1 MARKSA
7 KAAAPQALLVEL
19 LTEEL
24 PPKSLRA
31 LAESFGHAL
40 VTALVKGKFLAEGV
54 PARTFATPRRIAV
67 RIEGVSARSPDE
79 REERRGPAR
88 KDAYDANGN
97 PTEKLL
103 GFLRKHGLGLDSVR
117 FERLAKGEVAVV
129 SIPVPGRPLDE
140 VLSAMV
146 EAALKA
152 LPVPKAMRW
161 GSGEAQFVRPVH
173 GLVMLH
179 GARVVP
185 GQVFGVK
192 SSNRTLGHRFLCGG
206 AIALEHADDYER
218 ALRDK
223 GKVIADFAARRAA
236 IVKGLEQAAGRG
248 ASPVAD
254 DALLEEIAALVEAP
268 AVYAGEF
275 DAEFLAVP
283 EECLILSMQRH
294 QRYVPLRESASGRLL
309 PRFLFVSNTATR
321 RPQEI
326 VRGNERVLRARL
338 ADARFFYDQDRKT
351 RLEARVPRLASV
363 VYHGRLG
370 SQLERVERLQLLAGR
385 IARELGTDPLLAER
399 AAWLSKADLLTEMV
413 GEFPELQGV
422 MGAYYAR
429 HDGEPREVAE
439 ALADQYRLRYEESRN
454 PANGASVSLY
464 LADRIEQIVGL
475 FGIGE
480 RPTGDKDPFGLRRA
494 ALGIISAYEHFA
506 AAGRRLPEVQEL
518 LEHCVTLFPTGQIA
532 AGAAAEAHEFILDRC
547 RHRLA
552 ESFPRDAVEAVLGL
566 RPPLAE
572 APARV
577 RAVEE
582 FRRLPEAGSLAAAN
596 KRIRN
601 ILRKSEAN
609 SALLDESLLGEPA
622 ERALH
627 AALLETEPRVAA
639 CVAERDYTGAMRAM
653 AALKAPVDAFFE
665 QVLVN
670 TEDPRLRANRHALLR
685 ALDSLMNRV
694 ADISKLAVQ

>member
-1 MARKSA
+1 MAKKTA
-7 KAAAPQALLVEL
+7 TAAAPQALLVEL

-31 LAESFGHAL
+31 LSESFGDAL
-40 VTALVKGKFLAEGV
+40 LSELVKRKYLAKG
-54 PARTFATPRRIAV
+54 ASIRTFATPRRIAV
-67 RIEGVSARSPDE
+67 RIEGVSGRSPDE
-79 REERRGPAR
+79 LEERKGPAR
-88 KDAYDANGN
+88 KDAYDASGN

-103 GFLRKHGLGLDSVR
+103 GFLRKHGAGLDSLR
-117 FERLAKGEVAVV
+117 FEPLAKGEVAVI

-140 VLSAMV
+140 VLGGMV
-146 EAALKA
+146 EAALRA
-152 LPVPKAMRW
+152 LPVQKAMRW

-179 GARVVP
+179 GPRLVP
-185 GQVFGVK
+185 GKVLGVE
-192 SSNRTLGHRFLCGG
+192 SSNRTLGHRFLCSG
-206 AIALEHADDYER
+206 AITLEHADDYER

-223 GKVIADFAARRAA
+223 GKVIADFAARRSALVA
-236 IVKGLEQAAGRG
+236 QLEQAAGAG
-248 ASPVAD
+248 ATPVAD
-254 DALLEEIAALVEAP
+254 EALLEEITALVEAP
-268 AVYAGEF
+268 AVYAGNF
-275 DAEFLAVP
+275 DPGFLAVP
-283 EECLILSMQRH
+283 EECLILSMQQH
-294 QRYVPLRESASGRLL
+294 QRYVPLRENESGRLL
-309 PRFLFVSNTATR
+309 PRFLFVSNIATK

-370 SQLERVERLQLLAGR
+370 SQLERVERLQLMAGR
-385 IARELGTDPLLAER
+385 IARDLGADPLLAER

-429 HDGEPREVAE
+429 HDGEPREVAD
-439 ALADQYRLRYEESRN
+439 ALADQYRLRYEESRD
-454 PANGASVSLY
+454 PANGASASLY

-480 RPTGDKDPFGLRRA
+480 KPTGEKDPFGLRRA
-494 ALGIISAYEHFA
+494 ALGIISAYESLA
-506 AAGRRLPEVQEL
+506 QAGRRLPEVREL
-518 LEHCVTLFPTGQIA
+518 LEHCVTLFPAGRIA
-532 AGAAAEAHEFILDRC
+532 AGTAAEAHEFILDRC

-552 ESFPRDAVEAVLGL
+552 EAFPRDAVEAVVGL

-572 APARV
+572 ALARV

-582 FRRLPEAGSLAAAN
+582 FRRLPEAASLAAAN

-609 SALLDESLLGEPA
+609 SAPLDESLLSEPA

-627 AALLETEPRVAA
+627 AALRETAPRVAA
-639 CVAERDYTGAMRAM
+639 RVEAGDYTGAMQAM
-653 AALKAPVDAFFE
+653 AALKAPVDAFFDR
-665 QVLVN
+665 VLVN
-670 TEDPRLRANRHALLR
+670 AEDERLRANRHALLR
-685 ALDSLMNRV
+685 ELDSLMNRV
-694 ADISKLAVQ
+694 ADISKLAA